1 MSVGKTC
8 VFILAIFAWMVLYC
22 SGIIIGTSYYRAQ
35 LDPVTGAT
43 DIYWI
48 MYCWFM
54 VFFNYSMS
62 NLVMLCC
69 LSSLIGGWAHKDP
82 DNAVALMA
90 KGLFVYLVVISGT
103 LVIGSG
109 DPTSIDQSQ
118 YVKWATMASL
128 TSFLIGYFPDLFAGM
143 LGKARGKVVVLDNTD
158 PDTPPSTTVT
168 AAEVTKKT
176 IEVTRTPGEVIHDA
190 PLVTPVVVPPAPV
203 TFVAR
208 PLPHHPTPPAPP
220 AAPAPPPPPEKPVVK
235 NTAGK

>member
-1 MSVGKTC
+1 MSIAKTC
-8 VFILAIFAWMVLYC
+8 LFILAIFAWMVLYC

-35 LDPVTGAT
+35 LDPVTGAD
-43 DIYWI
+43 DIYWLV
-48 MYCWFM
+48 YCWSM

-69 LSSLIGGWAHKDP
+69 LASLIGGWSHKNP

-103 LVIGSG
+103 LVIGG
-109 DPTSIDQSQ
+109 GNPAEIDQTQ

-128 TSFLIGYFPDLFAGM
+128 TSFLIGYFPDLFTG
-143 LGKARGKVVVLDNTD
+143 LIGKARNKVVILDNTD
-158 PDTPPSTTVT
+158 PANSSTTTVA

-176 IEVTRTPGEVIHDA
+176 IEVTRTPGEVIHEVPVNSATLPVKPIPPILPD
-190 PLVTPVVVPPAPV
+190 PLSAPV
-203 TFVAR
+203 KP
-208 PLPHHPTPPAPP
+208 PLS
-220 AAPAPPPPPEKPVVK
+220 EKPEVK

>member
-1 MSVGKTC
+1 MSIGKTC

-22 SGIIIGTSYYRAQ
+22 SGIIIGTAYYRAQ
-35 LDPVTGAT
+35 LDPVTGA
-43 DIYWI
+43 DNIYWI

-69 LSSLIGGWAHKDP
+69 LSALIGGWAHKDP

-109 DPTSIDQSQ
+109 DPTNIDQSQ

-143 LGKARGKVVVLDNTD
+143 LGKARGKVVVLDNTN
-158 PDTPPSTTVT
+158 PDTPPTTTVT
-168 AAEVTKKT
+168 AAEVTSKT
-176 IEVTRTPGEVIHDA
+176 IEVTRTPAEVVHDKVEA
-190 PLVTPVVVPPAPV
+190 PIVVTPVPV
-203 TFVAR
+203 TFVAK
-208 PLPHHPTPPAPP
+208 PAPPPAPP
-220 AAPAPPPPPEKPVVK
+220 APLPAPPAPPLPEKPVVK
-235 NTAGK
+235 NTVGK